1 MFSKPPQP
9 KHEAEAVDNP
19 YGHLSVT
26 IIAHT
31 SERGRCVADLL
42 PTLPKG
48 VEICIVFNEQGE
60 EESFELLKD
69 ETLADGTTLKFA
81 EWRWKEFRFDHARNL
96 ALGLA
101 ARPWVLW
108 IDADELLTPAQ
119 FHVLRNLVD
128 IPPGVGGLYCTVC
141 GMQPSMYSGD
151 EDKHFAVPQP
161 RLIRNG
167 LGFVFEGRCHEQVAW
182 SILGQGYRIDST
194 PIVITHV
201 GYVTDKATIQRKLE
215 RNVSLLIEQCAD
227 WDSKEW
233 FFRKLLYRDL
243 QSLFSLTEK

>member
-9 KHEAEAVDNP
+9 QQEAEAVDNP

-108 IDADELLTPAQ
+108 IDADDVLVEKEPGALRKLCTGWGAHIFVNSPVGNDMLPAAQWRLFPNNKGIHFIGRVHETPMMLGATPA
-119 FHVLRNLVD
+119 
-128 IPPGVGGLYCTVC
+128 IA
-141 GMQPSMYSGD
+141 GD
-151 EDKHFAVPQP
+151 
-161 RLIRNG
+161 
-167 LGFVFEGRCHEQVAW
+167 VA
-182 SILGQGYRIDST
+182 IL
-194 PIVITHV
+194 HM
-201 GYVTDKATIQRKLE
+201 GYVNASDQVMTAKAR
-215 RNVSLLIEQCAD
+215 RN
-227 WDSKEW
+227 
-233 FFRKLLYRDL
+233 
-243 QSLFSLTEK
+243 